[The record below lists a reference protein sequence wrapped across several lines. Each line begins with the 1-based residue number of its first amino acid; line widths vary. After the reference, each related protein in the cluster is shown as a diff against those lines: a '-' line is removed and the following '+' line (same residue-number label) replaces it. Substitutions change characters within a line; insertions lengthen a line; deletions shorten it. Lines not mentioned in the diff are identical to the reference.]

1 MRVLYVNQTAQ
12 VGGAERSLLSLL
24 KGLEGDPEP
33 LVACPPG
40 ELSEALREMG
50 IEVAPIVGTEASF
63 RLHPVHTSRGLVEM
77 ARSSLQVRRLVS
89 GSAPDLV
96 HANTSRASLL
106 ALPAR
111 RRSGPPVLAHVRDWA
126 PEGRFSR
133 FVLGVIARRADM
145 VVANSAYVARQFDGL
160 PLRRPVR
167 VVHNPVDL
175 ERFDPASADG
185 GAVRRELGVAGDA
198 IVLAVVAQLTPWK
211 GQDDAITAFAS
222 LPATDR
228 ETILLF
234 VGSAKFAG
242 PGTQFDNVAYEGRL
256 RRLANDLGVAERVR
270 FAGERSDIPDVLAA
284 TDVLLMPSWQEAFGR
299 IAIEAMAM
307 GVPVAAT
314 DVGGPAE
321 IVRPGI
327 DGLLL
332 PPRDPVA
339 WSRGVG
345 PLLEDARKRQEMGE
359 QGLARARDFSLR
371 AHAEAVRAL
380 YGSLLGSDEPQ

>member
-1 MRVLYVNQTAQ
+1 
-12 VGGAERSLLSLL
+12 
-24 KGLEGDPEP
+24 
-33 LVACPPG
+33 
-40 ELSEALREMG
+40 
-50 IEVAPIVGTEASF
+50 
-63 RLHPVHTSRGLVEM
+63 M
-77 ARSSLQVRRLVS
+77 ARSSLQVWRLVS
-89 GSAPDLV
+89 GFAPDLV

-106 ALPAR
+106 ALPSR
-111 RRSGPPVLAHVRDWA
+111 RRSGPPVLAHVRDWV

-133 FVLGVIARRADM
+133 FVLGAIARRADM

-160 PLRRPVR
+160 PLRLPVR

-185 GAVRRELGVAGDA
+185 GAVRRELGVSGDA
-198 IVLAVVAQLTPWK
+198 AVVAVVAQLTPWK

-222 LPATDR
+222 LPASDR
-228 ETILLF
+228 ETILLL

-256 RRLANDLGVAERVR
+256 RRLANELGVAERVR

-284 TDVLLMPSWQEAFGR
+284 TDVLLMPSWREAFGR
-299 IAIEAMAM
+299 IAVEAMAM

-321 IVRPGI
+321 IVRPGV

-339 WSRGVG
+339 WSRSVG
-345 PLLEDARKRQEMGE
+345 ALLEDARKREEMGE
-359 QGLARARDFSLR
+359 RGLARARDFSLK
-371 AHAEAVRAL
+371 AHAEAIRAL
-380 YGSLLGSDEPQ
+380 YESLLGSSEPQ

>member
-1 MRVLYVNQTAQ
+1 MRILYVNQTAQ
-12 VGGAERSLLSLL
+12 VSGAERSLLSLL
-24 KGLEGDPEP
+24 KGLERDPEP
-33 LVACPPG
+33 LVGCPPG
-40 ELSEALREMG
+40 ELAEVVREMG
-50 IEVAPIVGTEASF
+50 IEVAPIVGTQASF
-63 RLHPVHTSRGLVEM
+63 RLHPIHTSRGLAEM
-77 ARSSLQVRRLVS
+77 ARSSLQVRHLAS
-89 GSAPDLV
+89 SFAADLV

-106 ALPAR
+106 ALLAR
-111 RRSGPPVLAHVRDWA
+111 RRSGPPVLAHIRDWV

-160 PLRRPVR
+160 PLRQPVR

-185 GAVRRELGVAGDA
+185 SAVRRELGVPGDA
-198 IVLAVVAQLTPWK
+198 LVLAVVAQLTPWK
-211 GQDDAITAFAS
+211 GQDDAIRAFAA
-222 LPATDR
+222 LPASDR
-228 ETILLF
+228 ETILLL

-242 PGTQFDNVAYEGRL
+242 PGTQFDNVAFEGRL
-256 RRLANDLGVAERVR
+256 RRLATELGVAERVR

-284 TDVLLMPSWQEAFGR
+284 TDVLLMPSWREAFGR

-321 IVRPGI
+321 IVRPDI

-339 WSRGVG
+339 WSRGLG
-345 PLLEDARKRQEMGE
+345 PLLEDARKREEMGE
-359 QGLARARDFSLR
+359 RGLARAGDFSLA
-371 AHAEAVRAL
+371 AHAAAIRAL
-380 YGSLLGSDEPQ
+380 YEDLLGVPQ